1 VRVRSRLPQAAAR
14 CRRQLG
20 GRRRAHHRHRR
31 RDDRSRPCD
40 AGTRALTGAA
50 ISALTADVVNWE
62 NQIAATKSLIADLS
76 TRAGIEGRNSSA
88 EKSSVPPKQKPRKAR
103 RRRRKPVAARKRT
116 PTAPVPVAVPA
127 SGYQRKAANAPL
139 KAVRGAATFATEL
152 QAIDEI
158 VAALSKADH
167 ALTKATRARDAAG
180 ITAASEKI
188 QQLRRQG
195 NELLVRLGGK
205 ARLPIDKAERMR

>member
-1 VRVRSRLPQAAAR
+1 M
-14 CRRQLG
+14 
-20 GRRRAHHRHRR
+20 
-31 RDDRSRPCD
+31 
-40 AGTRALTGAA
+40 
-50 ISALTADVVNWE
+50 NWE

-139 KAVRGAATFATEL
+139 KAVRGAAAFATEL

-205 ARLPIDKAERMR
+205 ARLPIDKAERMRWKRAAATAWAPKPKKKKRYIPPPPAPPKKIDSGWRADENGTMSREIITS